1 MLLTAGGDH
10 HLLLVVVL
18 LHHQALLELLQHL
31 LCLDGSPAVWPAG
44 GLTEPAL
51 RPALLAV
58 LSDQRLQLC
67 PGQLLLRG
75 QDGPRLTARQARL
88 EQR

>member
-1 MLLTAGGDH
+1 MDLSGVGR
-10 HLLLVVVL
+10 
-18 LHHQALLELLQHL
+18 
-31 LCLDGSPAVWPAG
+31 PAG
-44 GLTEPAL
+44 GPAAGL
-51 RPALLAV
+51 AGPTVRPALLAV